1 MSEVAMTSN
10 AGCPEGMYA
19 TGTEEVTF
27 PGTARD
33 FADLRGQVEPML
45 GPLNV
50 PIGWWFSDPEGD
62 NFDPEVDERHFEFVV
77 WMPRKMKTWSVRI
90 TEFDRNEVQRWLDT
104 TVHTA
109 VMEWFGW
116 KR

>member
-1 MSEVAMTSN
+1 MSAGSK
-10 AGCPEGMYA
+10 GCPEGMYP
-19 TGTEEVTF
+19 TGTEKVTF

-50 PIGWWFSDPEGD
+50 PIGWWFNDEAEG
-62 NFDPEVDERHFEFVV
+62 EGHGFEFVV

-90 TEFDRNEVQRWLDT
+90 TDFDRNEVQRWLDT